1 MTLGRRYESG
11 IRDDPAIMRFQKQ
24 NAVVDITLNNSEK
37 VPGQIVRYSG
47 QQLTVAGRAL
57 AYETKK

>member
-11 IRDDPAIMRFQKQ
+11 IRDDPTIMRFQKQ
-24 NAVVDITLNNSEK
+24 NVVVDITLNNSEK
-37 VPGQIVRYSG
+37 VIGQIESYSG

>member
-24 NAVVDITLNNSEK
+24 NSMVDITLNNSEK
-37 VPGQIVRYSG
+37 VIGQIESYSG
-47 QQLTVAGRAL
+47 QQLTVAARAL

>member
-24 NAVVDITLNNSEK
+24 NSMVDITLNNSEK
-37 VPGQIVRYSG
+37 VTGQIVRYSG

>member
-1 MTLGRRYESG
+1 VTLGRRYESG
-11 IRDDPAIMRFQKQ
+11 IRDYPAIMRFQKQ

-37 VPGQIVRYSG
+37 VIGQIESYSG
-47 QQLTVAGRAL
+47 QQLTVAARAL

>member
-1 MTLGRRYESG
+1 MNQVFEM
-11 IRDDPAIMRFQKQ
+11 IQQFCVFQKQ

-37 VPGQIVRYSG
+37 VIGQIARYSG

>member
-37 VPGQIVRYSG
+37 VTGQIESYSG

-57 AYETKK
+57 AYETMR